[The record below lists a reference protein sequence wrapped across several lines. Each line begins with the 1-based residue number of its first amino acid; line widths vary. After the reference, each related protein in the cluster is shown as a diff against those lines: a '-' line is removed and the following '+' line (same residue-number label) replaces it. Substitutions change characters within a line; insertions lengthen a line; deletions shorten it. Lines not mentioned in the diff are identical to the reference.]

1 VIRMYAFMGLIF
13 LAACGVDGEPI
24 QPSMNTTIGVGSDGV
39 HGAVGTSVV
48 SGNISVHVGT
58 SL

>member
-1 VIRMYAFMGLIF
+1 MVLLSAGM

-24 QPSMNTTIGVGSDGV
+24 QPSVTTNVGVGSNG
-39 HGAVGTSVV
+39 V
-48 SGNISVHVGT
+48 SGGIGTTIVRGKMSVHVGT